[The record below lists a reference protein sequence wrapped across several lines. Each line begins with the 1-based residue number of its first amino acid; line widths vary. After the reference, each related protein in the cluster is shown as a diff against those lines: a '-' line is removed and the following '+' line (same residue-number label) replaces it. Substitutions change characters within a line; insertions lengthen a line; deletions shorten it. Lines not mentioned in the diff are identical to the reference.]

1 MICREYTKTPTSVP
15 NVNFKYG
22 VVHIGKDGVMTLKD
36 TKTNIPQSIQIKKVR
51 DNFIFAHCTT
61 CHSDQGSSID
71 GDITLFD
78 YNHFD
83 IRNYRELLWTA
94 ITRARNLSKVKF
106 YKYSD
111 EVNDEFNC
119 KCMNSKYERKNEH
132 YKQQDRKAK
141 RTIPKEGYVNV
152 KFFLIM

>member
-22 VVHIGKDGVMTLKD
+22 IVHIGKDGVMTLKN

-61 CHSDQGSSID
+61 CHSAQGSSID
-71 GDITLFD
+71 GDITIFD

-94 ITRARNLSKVKF
+94 ITRARDLSKVKF

-111 EVNDEFNC
+111 DVNDEFN
-119 KCMNSKYERKNEH
+119 Y
-132 YKQQDRKAK
+132 
-141 RTIPKEGYVNV
+141 
-152 KFFLIM
+152 